1 MTYYEYAARRA
12 IMARNRINHIRWEMN
27 NMIKSGN
34 PVSVQL
40 ECRMFDATEDYLW
53 WRNGNV
59 EFQEKLKMYK
69 KSLM

>member
-12 IMARNRINHIRWEMN
+12 NMARNRINHIRWEMSVLVE
-27 NMIKSGN
+27 KAN
-34 PVSVQL
+34 PTSLRL

-59 EFQEKLKMYK
+59 DIQAKLKMYK
-69 KSLM
+69 KSLI